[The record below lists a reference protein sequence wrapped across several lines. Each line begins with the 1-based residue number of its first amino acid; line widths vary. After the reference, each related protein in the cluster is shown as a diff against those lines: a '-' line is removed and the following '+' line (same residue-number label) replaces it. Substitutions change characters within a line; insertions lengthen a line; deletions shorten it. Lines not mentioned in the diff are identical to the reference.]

1 MKPKKACAQCGMV
14 KNNSVHLYGHDFVDP
29 RPAGISP
36 VGQRERPGAGQ
47 RFKMSDEG
55 KWYEATKQA
64 NQGKPCEMRDFLG
77 EAAWFE
83 AGMQLIC
90 SKVGEHL
97 HEILSRGR
105 AGGIAAALR
114 DGPRPLWLCDSCNSH
129 VSTHPAWAKEHDLLM
144 SQKDIR

>member
-1 MKPKKACAQCGMV
+1 MIPKKQCAECG
-14 KNNSVHLYGHDFVDP
+14 KIRNHTIHTTDHRFVDP
-29 RPAGISP
+29 RPAGLSP
-36 VGQRERPGAGQ
+36 IGQRTV
-47 RFKMSDEG
+47 RFNDSEDG
-55 KWYEATKQA
+55 KKYASTKRA

-83 AGMQLIC
+83 AGMQFIC
-90 SKVGEHL
+90 TKVGQHL

-114 DGPRPLWLCDSCNSH
+114 DGPRPLWLCDQCNSH
-129 VSTHPAWAKEHDLLM
+129 VSTHPKWAEEHDLLM